1 MKEGFSVQNW
11 KVYSEHFASSK
22 EEFLRSSFLVQ
33 ELGTWRAVVF
43 EELKRKVGVQK
54 VTVQEA
60 EMWCCF
66 REGEQGMK
74 RDNSQLQV

>member
-22 EEFLRSSFLVQ
+22 EEFLRSFFDSRA
-33 ELGTWRAVVF
+33 WRTLVF

-54 VTVQEA
+54 VTVHET
-60 EMWCCF
+60 EMSCCF
-66 REGEQGMK
+66 RDGEQGMK